1 MTINKVA
8 NGKDLTISLAGRL
21 DTTTS
26 AKLEEALASFDFKK
40 DLVFDFKN
48 LEYISSAGLRL
59 LLSYKKK
66 LSINDLDVIVR
77 NPNDVVMEV
86 FNITGFDKILKL
98 E

>member
-1 MTINKVA
+1 MDIKIEDEKKYVVLL
-8 NGKDLTISLAGRL
+8 KGRL

-26 AKLEEALASFDFKK
+26 PKLEEALASFDLKK
-40 DLVFDFKN
+40 DLVFDFNN

>member
-1 MTINKVA
+1 MDIKIEDEKKYVVLLN
-8 NGKDLTISLAGRL
+8 GRL

-26 AKLEEALASFDFKK
+26 TKLEEALASFDFKK